1 LIFLSVKTI
10 DRAAV
15 ARRRHAT
22 RFSTKTQKP
31 TGGCKGVHKNKI
43 NRPPTKNMT
52 KTEVLLER
60 LGGQKALRAAVDE
73 FYLRLTGDKEL
84 ARFFE
89 GVNVKLLK
97 WHQVRLNE

>member
-1 LIFLSVKTI
+1 
-10 DRAAV
+10 
-15 ARRRHAT
+15 
-22 RFSTKTQKP
+22 
-31 TGGCKGVHKNKI
+31 
-43 NRPPTKNMT
+43 MT

-97 WHQVRLNE
+97 WHQVRLDE